1 MASLIPDI
9 QYVFMM
15 AKPYGSQATSIHN
28 VGVGAFIFI
37 YLLIKYLSDCEVWK
51 LFTLLCS
58 PFFLSLFLLLS
69 LLNIQSTT
77 KLLPIPAQQN
87 EDQNDNKM
95 SICCPPHPNITIS
108 QWAFFFL
115 HVQGGKESKR
125 SFTSLSHVKKICPFS
140 YPQVKILGIN
150 NWRFRGHSHTSG
162 FSVVLTND
170 RPNINLWWCQSCFLV
185 LFCLVF
191 LLRHLN
197 VVRKATWFSH

>member
-95 SICCPPHPNITIS
+95 SICCPPPPQHHHFS
-108 QWAFFFL
+108 VGFFL
-115 HVQGGKESKR
+115 PTCVGRKR
-125 SFTSLSHVKKICPFS
+125 VKKIL
-140 YPQVKILGIN
+140 Y
-150 NWRFRGHSHTSG
+150 
-162 FSVVLTND
+162 
-170 RPNINLWWCQSCFLV
+170 
-185 LFCLVF
+185 
-191 LLRHLN
+191 
-197 VVRKATWFSH
+197 